1 MKRLIVNADDFG
13 ITRGVNQGI
22 VRSHRDG
29 IVTSATIMAGGDAFE
44 DAVESARANPGLGVG
59 VHIVLTGER
68 AVAPPEKIGSLA
80 GRDGRLPPSVSRLL
94 SKWHAGLIRR
104 QDMENEMRAQISKVV
119 DAGITPT
126 HLDTHKHAHCH
137 PSIMKA
143 LASVAKEF
151 GITRVRMPYEDLRAV
166 YHPAARSAKD
176 ARSRVSRRLFILASR
191 AAYPAFRGI
200 ARRNHLQ
207 APSHF
212 FGFAATGRLGLD
224 AILHILRNL
233 PEGTS
238 ELVCHP
244 GICDADLRLQPTR
257 LLEHRQTELDALTD
271 TLTRK
276 AIVAEDVR
284 LINYADLD

>member
-13 ITRGVNQGI
+13 ITRGVNRGI
-22 VRSHRDG
+22 LQSHREG

-44 DAVESARANPGLGVG
+44 DAVETARANPSLGVG
-59 VHIVLTGER
+59 VHIVLTGGR
-68 AVAPPEKIGSLA
+68 SVAPPEKIGSLT
-80 GRDGRLPPSVSRLL
+80 GREGRLPRSISRLL
-94 SKWHAGLIRR
+94 YKWHAGLIRR
-104 QDMENEMRAQISKVV
+104 QDIENEMRAQIAKVV
-119 DAGITPT
+119 DAGIKPT

-143 LASVAKEF
+143 LATVAKEF
-151 GITRVRMPYEDLRAV
+151 GITRVRMPFEDSRAFSSR
-166 YHPAARSAKD
+166 AARSSKD
-176 ARSRVSRRLFILASR
+176 ARRPISRRLFILASR
-191 AAYPAFRGI
+191 AARPAFRGI
-200 ARRNHLQ
+200 IRKNHLH
-207 APSHF
+207 APAHF
-212 FGFAATGRLGLD
+212 FGFAATGRLDSD

-257 LLEHRQTELDALTD
+257 LLEHRQAELAALTD

-284 LINYADLD
+284 LINYSDLN